1 MHPKVLK
8 ADKIRPEYHR
18 CTVYQAPDNTLHA
31 VSTGS
36 NQTSSRL
43 LSTQSANG
51 FAIIPASDGSYSCS
65 GQTAILL
72 IGDVLSISD
81 QGLKDIL

>member
-1 MHPKVLK
+1 MHPKVVK
-8 ADKIRPEYHR
+8 SDKIRPEYHR
-18 CTVYQAPDNTLHA
+18 CTVYRAADNSLHA

-43 LSTQSANG
+43 LSTHSANG
-51 FAIIPASDGSYSCS
+51 FAIIPASDGSYTCQ
-65 GQTAILL
+65 GNTFILL

-81 QGLKDIL
+81 QGLKEIL